1 MSKMF
6 ACQNCDQQYEKIKD
20 FKMHVRSYS
29 HKKVVADCF
38 NTALHCGPVFFPIC
52 VVLDYLKNPKERHPL
67 IGLDMVT
74 LFITPQKCGS
84 FYLCHVCEQQLSAVD
99 IVHHLC
105 SEKHY
110 FKYLSY
116 SNPELLCFA
125 WLEDSFSYLEYSVM
139 EENSI
144 NGSGTL
150 RIFELPGV
158 MLRRGK
164 RGSYHQVMGMLSE
177 TEHLVEQVVVG
188 RPLRKTLQAYI
199 KDPARTNPLL
209 GLNFLLEYSCPE
221 DEQHCGYLCLLCQ
234 KKLQATESISHCI
247 SFHHVCCYLEAA
259 HPAMMDYIKNSYTSS
274 SFDYHKRIVSLA
286 TRAQK
291 DSPPGELQCV
301 HVDLSGFKDIDS
313 SCYETALD
321 KLQLIRK
328 ERNRSEM
335 MAAAAAAAAA
345 PGDRI
350 LFDPETQKSDLATTD
365 SPAERTT
372 EKAHEVH
379 SVGQDKDDLSSCR
392 ILCVECDEA
401 LTSIEHYKMHI
412 EGREHNQR
420 LVELFGKGGH
430 PHKRGGGLS
439 DLGVLSVIKLYKYMS
454 CRHGRTS
461 PSPLIGLQLLTVFV
475 DRHSQCFNPPIY
487 LCHACELNIPV
498 SSVCAHLSS
507 LQHYFS
513 VFKYTNPD
521 LVYLVSQN
529 LDHMRELAQEAG
541 MSQGK
546 DKKVLQVCEI
556 PGQLSQEI
564 RNMAYKKILAVIQ
577 MHSSKLRQCV
587 EVQRPVTL
595 LVYSKSCDRKSPL
608 LGLQFMVKYSTA
620 QPDPKC
626 GYLCLLCESKF
637 PERDATAHVL
647 TFAHVLAYLNV
658 AHPGSLSKED
668 IEKRSLITD
677 LAEQAQRVSSGALQ
691 EVELNYVKFCEVEI
705 STFKTAMNTLQLIF
719 KEKGLG
725 ELKPSVAPGDKL
737 VPSYEKNSQNN
748 SSESVKEE
756 IDPTSYHTDQIK
768 LDAIYTEASKMAKKT
783 DSQSA
788 SLVPKHV
795 ESPKEKNSANSDCA
809 IEHPVKS
816 SVQAAAQ
823 LSLTSASS
831 PLPASHTQKDKYL
844 NQAVHPCPNPTEA
857 EELCPMLKHPQHQDM
872 SFTQKQSQKLA
883 QETGE
888 SSQSPAHVKN
898 ETQTVSQT
906 SPTCTELWDYLRTTN
921 REPVIGLSSVTECH
935 TEDQPPCYMCMTCT
949 ERFPE
954 NSIIKHL
961 TSRDHQHMYLKSI
974 DYVSLRGKKK
984 VEAKW
989 LRTQAIMLE
998 RSQGYGEAQVLDLE
1012 AEDYHQILNAPILT
1026 ALGKLRDSLCKLIS
1040 NDDRNILAA
1049 SSMNDYKCDGSH
1061 GSKVLKVIERTE
1073 EKDTQDLLR
1082 GIVKAEY
1089 SKSDTALTKQ
1099 PLQNLINPLPFSKD
1113 PTQSSPHL
1121 WSYLTSPTRTE
1132 PVIGLSMITEYR
1144 TSTHQNSF
1152 LCSCCKVILSTTS
1165 YMTHLIN
1172 PRHRFNYIKNKHSKL
1187 VASWGDKIK
1196 LTCKIADL
1204 REKAKFLQDKEG
1216 WGCIKVVEKE
1226 SSKKKEKEERK
1237 AKELEPSQ
1245 ITMKSASTKQQD
1257 QKRLNLTKH
1266 LKKKKKTKP
1275 SAMIGLNFV
1284 TCVSHGKKKLLFCE
1298 LCSVRCHL
1306 DHLCSVA
1313 HRKIYLEHKYPGWTA
1328 NGENVEKKLH
1338 KIALRLAAVERTT
1351 GIGMKKLDVSAKV
1364 FTDLRTA
1371 PLCTALSNLQLL
1383 QTNSDTSL
1391 MLSASPS
1398 SLQTNPDTISDHT
1411 NDDVHSYPMCP
1422 VDPASV
1428 SASSCPSLSSLSISL
1443 HNPCDPSSPLT
1454 PTADLHVPDRSY
1466 SPISPAPPPS
1476 YSPTSLPL
1484 SSPIPGPPPLSS
1496 QPEAPL
1502 QYQSAP
1508 PVLYAPPIFLPPACA
1523 CQDSP
1528 HVGLPHSTT
1537 PPISVNPT
1545 ASLSTHSAAS
1555 PLFHVTSDSN
1565 CTTPAL
1571 SVPTASELEP
1581 PPAHHASLLAKPQ
1594 SSGAQWKSGDR
1605 SQLECRQSILGE
1617 ESRPPAITPPHTY
1630 SFPNLPTVA
1639 GQSIVSAFL
1648 SVSNTEPVI
1657 GLCNI
1662 LECRKIPQATFFL
1675 CLNCAERINRV
1686 DICDHMT
1693 SERHQYHSIRIQY
1706 PEIFQEWQW
1715 KTICNLMIRDLAGRL
1730 ALLEKHFD
1738 AKVIMLNEKQYE
1750 HLYSAD
1756 FDNAIKLLQQMY
1768 GREQSLYSLAP
1779 CYTVQDQRNME
1790 IYDARVPQNHVEIDR
1805 EVHGHQPQQSCSLS
1819 PSQTKQS
1826 SLHTIQ
1832 VPKRALDRM
1841 QCNFRKSKMAC
1852 IPTMDELQASENPQ
1866 EADTQA
1872 EAPYTLHQFIAQTG
1886 LTAKSDGKECG
1897 LHPPDSH
1904 RERKTSGCA
1913 NSLQAQYTARE
1924 LQPAAPEHAFPCIT
1938 TIKQEKPDQVSHEKC
1953 FIGPHSL
1960 ETLSSHQSTMI
1971 VFKHST
1977 DLKEYVNSKRATSDA
1992 VVGLSSVIECVSE
2005 GQPPLYFCVSCSSK
2019 LDHDLIINHL
2029 VKCGHRNSYLRARY
2043 PWLFEEWFD
2052 SDIRTQSRKLMW
2064 YAHTVET
2071 YYEDEPGQLQEVKMK
2086 YADLKVIKD
2095 MSFDK
2100 AIIQLQKIRKKQK
2113 LCALQTC
2120 ISPKIRIDLV
2130 KQEKVE
2136 TEVTAQHSQELLDFP
2151 VSQDRRTASK
2161 HKDTKPDLFNWSP
2174 PLVKRLKISSDIQ
2187 SRVTFEQKVVEES
2200 AIRLRNKDLF
2210 PGYKSTKS
2218 NQLTQKSE
2226 QTKSLAKTKPVNS
2239 ILFSSKDNL
2248 NLSDPQLTAHISDFH
2263 SGKLK
2268 QDISSS
2274 HSKSTQ
2280 GLSKITLAEESTG
2293 HYTSK
2298 KVDEQMHNLMTTTKA
2313 PKLKMADIHTS
2324 VYKSDTRPIGTLSAA
2339 KLQKTTEE
2347 SKASTINDVT
2357 SPKEKQVITKSLINP
2372 VTKTDKETLR
2382 CYSFTTSHMKPSS
2395 SIEISSVPSEF
2406 PVKKIRGSDNV
2417 TYSLSQVQKEAS
2429 ILRTVNSDQL
2439 LPSHCVPLPSKEPS
2453 IFLRENSTASPATKN
2468 PSSFSRGLDHCSQTS
2483 SELLGKTLCKAED
2496 SVVENSQG
2504 HGLSS
2509 ISTPQQKKYPDNT
2522 GTISA
2527 PSVEVQGLEIARLPD
2542 TRPLVKKRSNEN
2554 AWNYENRQFNSETHA
2569 TFNTSILANSSG
2581 ETVAMKGQY
2590 RLLSQQN
2597 SSNKQNPDFD
2607 WKISANG
2614 WDSSAYI
2621 CTENG
2626 FNPSA
2631 TSTMSYPIQKNGA
2644 NTNFMISE
2652 CGPAAP
2658 GISPAIQEYAMP
2670 SEFSQSIPAYASVPV
2685 YQTPPVYQSFQNSKI
2700 DDAYYRFY
2708 AYNQAFHPNQTVP
2721 VNENV
2726 PPSAS
2731 AHGYEGV
2738 LYPPSGWQQSQSLLN
2753 FQKPS

>member
-1 MSKMF
+1 MKNVSKMLIV
-6 ACQNCDQQYEKIKD
+6 CPVQNCDQQYEKIKD

-29 HKKVVADCF
+29 HKKLYIVDQSFHIIFCF
-38 NTALHCGPVFFPIC
+38 VVFFPIC

-209 GLNFLLEYSCPE
+209 GLNFLLEYSCHE

-286 TRAQK
+286 TQAQK

-313 SCYETALD
+313 SCYETATYNYDNLRVKGLAQGPNSSNLAVVGLEPATFQLQVKPSYVSKALD

-335 MAAAAAAAAA
+335 MAAAAAA

-647 TFAHVLAYLNV
+647 SFAHVLAYLNV

-823 LSLTSASS
+823 LNLTSASS
-831 PLPASHTQKDKYL
+831 PLPALHTQKDKYL

-935 TEDQPPCYMCMTCT
+935 TEDQPPCYVCMTCT

-1089 SKSDTALTKQ
+1089 SKSDTARMKQ
-1099 PLQNLINPLPFSKD
+1099 PLQNLINPLPVSKD

-1165 YMTHLIN
+1165 YMAHLIN

-1216 WGCIKVVEKE
+1216 WGCIKVIICCDSSHVVEKE

-1245 ITMKSASTKQQD
+1245 ITMESASTKQQD

-1351 GIGMKKLDVSAKV
+1351 GIGMKDLFLTV
-1364 FTDLRTA
+1364 FAALKRFFSS
-1371 PLCTALSNLQLL
+1371 PALSNLQLL

-1422 VDPASV
+1422 VDPSSV

-1555 PLFHVTSDSN
+1555 PLFPVTSDSN

-1571 SVPTASELEP
+1571 SFLTASELEP

-1594 SSGAQWKSGDR
+1594 SSGARWKSGDR

-2226 QTKSLAKTKPVNS
+2226 QTKSLAKTKP
-2239 ILFSSKDNL
+2239 
-2248 NLSDPQLTAHISDFH
+2248 
-2263 SGKLK
+2263 
-2268 QDISSS
+2268 
-2274 HSKSTQ
+2274 
-2280 GLSKITLAEESTG
+2280 
-2293 HYTSK
+2293 
-2298 KVDEQMHNLMTTTKA
+2298 
-2313 PKLKMADIHTS
+2313 
-2324 VYKSDTRPIGTLSAA
+2324 
-2339 KLQKTTEE
+2339 
-2347 SKASTINDVT
+2347 
-2357 SPKEKQVITKSLINP
+2357 
-2372 VTKTDKETLR
+2372 
-2382 CYSFTTSHMKPSS
+2382 
-2395 SIEISSVPSEF
+2395 
-2406 PVKKIRGSDNV
+2406 
-2417 TYSLSQVQKEAS
+2417 
-2429 ILRTVNSDQL
+2429 
-2439 LPSHCVPLPSKEPS
+2439 
-2453 IFLRENSTASPATKN
+2453 
-2468 PSSFSRGLDHCSQTS
+2468 
-2483 SELLGKTLCKAED
+2483 
-2496 SVVENSQG
+2496 
-2504 HGLSS
+2504 
-2509 ISTPQQKKYPDNT
+2509 
-2522 GTISA
+2522 
-2527 PSVEVQGLEIARLPD
+2527 GLEIARLPD

-2670 SEFSQSIPAYASVPV
+2670 YQFSEFSQSNPAYASVPV

-2738 LYPPSGWQQSQSLLN
+2738 LYPPSGWQQVSKKN
-2753 FQKPS
+2753 FFKYIEL